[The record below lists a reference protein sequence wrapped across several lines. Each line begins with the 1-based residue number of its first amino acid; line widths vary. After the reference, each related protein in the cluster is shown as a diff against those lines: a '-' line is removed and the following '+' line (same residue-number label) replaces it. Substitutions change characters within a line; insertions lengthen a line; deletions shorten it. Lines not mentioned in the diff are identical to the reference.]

1 MRPYK
6 KFTIVF
12 LSVILLYGGLNFT
25 IWKLW
30 TEDILTD
37 KKYYN
42 GGLDRLGYIINSK
55 HYRNNYDTLPK
66 KHVENTEYDGSP
78 VDIITIGDSFSQGAG
93 GGKDRFYQDWIATI
107 HNKMV
112 LNLQRYNERSPLET
126 AIILY
131 NSGYLDKIKPKYI
144 LIETVERFCA
154 YWYGR
159 ELNFNERVSIS
170 QLEEYYKYKTY
181 SWKLPDVSFI
191 NTGNFK
197 FILFYFLYK
206 FKDRPLNSMVCM
218 RELSKPFFSVKNSNK
233 LLFVFQDVE
242 NIPYSN
248 EKSIK
253 LMNDNLNRFA
263 DMLAKKGIKLYFMP
277 VVDKYN
283 LYSDYIINNPYPK
296 SVFFELLRP
305 LNKKYVFID
314 TKAIL
319 VELIKKGEIDI
330 YYADDTHWSW
340 KASKSVVEAIKFE

>member
-6 KFTIVF
+6 KFTIIFV
-12 LSVILLYGGLNFT
+12 SIILFYAGFNFI

-42 GGLDRLGYIINSK
+42 GGLDRLGYVINSK
-55 HYRNNYDTLPK
+55 HYRKNYDTLPK
-66 KHVENTEYDGSP
+66 KHIENIEYDGRP
-78 VDIITIGDSFSQGAG
+78 VDMITIGDSFSQGAG
-93 GGKDRFYQDWIATI
+93 GGRDRFYQDWIASI
-107 HNKMV
+107 HNMTV

-131 NSGYLDKIKPKYI
+131 NSGYLDKIKPKYL

-159 ELNFNERVSIS
+159 ALNFSERVSLS
-170 QLEEYYKYKTY
+170 KLEEYYKYKTY
-181 SWKLPDVSFI
+181 SGKLPEVSFI

-206 FKDRPLNSMVCM
+206 FKDRPLDSMVCV

-233 LLFVFQDVE
+233 ILFVFQDVE
-242 NIPYSN
+242 NIPYAT

-277 VVDKYN
+277 AVDKYN
-283 LYSDYIINNPYPK
+283 LYSDYIINNPYPR

-305 LNKKYVFID
+305 LEKKYVFID

-319 VELIKKGEIDI
+319 LEYVKKGELDI

-340 KASKSVVEAIKFE
+340 KASKAIVEVIKFE